1 MSSLLN
7 IFFDLINIPPIRF
20 TAKKILGLIEFK
32 KDICIHVGG
41 FRIYSNTIDRL
52 LASLMWKFES
62 LEGYES
68 QVLKD
73 HLKKGMT
80 IIDIGAN
87 IGYYTLLM
95 GQITGPDGIV
105 YAFEPEPNNFRLLSK
120 NILKNNIQ
128 NIHPFQKAVSDK
140 NGFIKLFISKE
151 HRGDHKI
158 FETDDKRPSITVDQI
173 SIDDFLKDKRKID
186 LIKMDIQ
193 GAEHLALE
201 GLKHTIAENKDIIII
216 TEFSP
221 ELLRESGGNPEDF
234 LDNLISMGFK
244 IRLIDE
250 KNKILKP
257 IDKNELIR
265 ICKGARYENLY
276 LSRS

>member
-173 SIDDFLKDKRKID
+173 SID
-186 LIKMDIQ
+186 
-193 GAEHLALE
+193 
-201 GLKHTIAENKDIIII
+201 
-216 TEFSP
+216 
-221 ELLRESGGNPEDF
+221 
-234 LDNLISMGFK
+234 
-244 IRLIDE
+244 E

-257 IDKNELIR
+257 IDKNALIR

>member
-1 MSSLLN
+1 MSTLSST
-7 IFFDLINIPPIRF
+7 FFDLINIPFIRL

-140 NGFIKLFISKE
+140 NGSIKLFISKE

-158 FETDDKRPSITVDQI
+158 FETDDKRPSITVDQV

-201 GLKHTIAENKDIIII
+201 GLKHTIAGNKDIIII

-234 LDNLISMGFK
+234 LDRLISMGFK

-257 IDKNELIR
+257 IESNKLIHM
-265 ICKGARYENLY
+265 CKGARYENLF
-276 LSRS
+276 LARN